1 MRILAVE
8 DDALTALMLHEA
20 LEKAGHE
27 LAVLR
32 DPQKALTCLGL
43 PDLECDA
50 VLFGEADGISF
61 CRQLRESTGLNAKV
75 PFFIALNN
83 DSLELRTEAQEV
95 EVTSFLHFPL
105 DAENVIEVL
114 DAHKK
119 GTLPSI
125 SELPLPVPEPVMLNN
140 FVIISTAPET
150 QAPPSTPPRIVV
162 PDLSPLPSDDT
173 TALVPT
179 DALVPLKVNS
189 GFGVRQKLGE
199 ILIRSGIIT
208 GYQLDEALSEQLAS
222 REKLGAILIK
232 RGWATEGQIQLAYS
246 HQVDVPFIE
255 IDKAV
260 IADELVSRI
269 PREKAMRSLFIPVLP
284 TEEERL
290 QGDNHIRVALADP
303 WNITAIDLVQQHT
316 RARVIPVLADPES
329 LRRVIEQIYLRH
341 QGPDEEIVRAL
352 GTSLD
357 GASPSEVFEDDD
369 ADASDDGPIARFVN
383 QVIVEAVRRRASD
396 IHIEPYKKDF
406 EVRFRIDGLLVVAHT
421 LPRQSYN
428 ALVSRI
434 KVMGDM
440 DIAEKRVP
448 QDGRI
453 ALIVDERH
461 IQFRVSCLPN
471 QFGERVVM
479 RILDKGATQKTL
491 DQLDFSAVNFGHFAK
506 LIKRPHGIIL
516 VTGPTGSGKTTTLY
530 ASLNAV
536 MSPTMNIMTCEDPI
550 EYEMDRISQSM
561 VNPKAGLTFA
571 AQLRAILRQDPDVVL
586 VGEIRDGETAEVAF
600 KAAMTGHL
608 VLSTLHCNEAAGAA
622 ARLTD
627 MGVEPFLIASGLA
640 GSVAQR
646 LVRRLCPHCRVLA
659 EPDANE
665 RALLELLTGH
675 PVDIPLIGKKVGCPK
690 CNDMGTL
697 GRISIHE
704 VLVMNEEIQHL
715 IIERAPTSALN
726 EKAKETAGFVPM
738 VYDGVEKVVNGLAY
752 LEDVVKKMVNH

>member
-20 LEKAGHE
+20 LEKEGHE

-32 DPQKALTCLGL
+32 DPQKALACLAL

-50 VLFGEADGISF
+50 VLFGEADGIAF
-61 CRQLRESTGLNAKV
+61 CQQLRAGTGMNTQV
-75 PFFIALNN
+75 PFFVGLDT
-83 DSLELRTEAQEV
+83 DSDALRTQAQAA
-95 EVTSFLHFPL
+95 EVTGFLHYPL
-105 DAENVIEVL
+105 EAENVLEVL
-114 DAHKK
+114 SAHKQ
-119 GTLPSI
+119 GTLPRLE
-125 SELPLPVPEPVMLNN
+125 ELPRPVSEPVVLNN
-140 FVIISTAPET
+140 FVVIPSPS
-150 QAPPSTPPRIVV
+150 APPSSPTIVV
-162 PDLSPLPSDDT
+162 PDLTPLPTDDT
-173 TALVPT
+173 TALVP
-179 DALVPLKVNS
+179 LKTQS

-208 GYQLDEALSEQLAS
+208 DHQLDEALGEQQAT
-222 REKLGAILIK
+222 REKLGAVLIK

-255 IDKAV
+255 IDRALV
-260 IADELVSRI
+260 AEELVSRI
-269 PREKAMRSLFIPVLP
+269 PREKALRSLFLP
-284 TEEERL
+284 LLPSEEERL
-290 QGDNHIRVALADP
+290 IGDNHIRVALADP

-316 RARVIPVLADPES
+316 RARVIPVLAEPES
-329 LRRVIEQIYLRH
+329 LRRVIEQTYLKY

-352 GTSLD
+352 GTTLE
-357 GASPSEVFEDDD
+357 GATAAEVFEDDN

-383 QVIVEAVRRRASD
+383 QVIIEAVRRRASD

-406 EVRFRIDGLLVVAHT
+406 EVRFRIDGQMIIAHT
-421 LPRQSYN
+421 MPRQSYN

-434 KVMGDM
+434 KIMGDM
-440 DIAEKRVP
+440 DIAEKRIP

-461 IQFRVSCLPN
+461 IQFRVSTLPN
-471 QFGERVVM
+471 QFGERIVM

-491 DQLDFSAVNFGHFAK
+491 DQLDFSTVNFEHFQK

-536 MSPTMNIMTCEDPI
+536 KSPTMNIMTCEDPI

-586 VGEIRDGETAEVAF
+586 VGEIRDGETAEIAF

-627 MGVEPFLIASGLA
+627 MGVEPFLIASGLV

-646 LVRRLCPHCRVLA
+646 LVRRLCPHCRVFV
-659 EPDANE
+659 EPDAHEQN
-665 RALLELLTGH
+665 LLNLLAGH
-675 PVDIPLIGKKVGCPK
+675 TVNVPKVGRKVGCPK
-690 CNDMGTL
+690 CNELGTL

-704 VLVMNEEIQHL
+704 VLVLNEEIQHL
-715 IIERAPTSALN
+715 IIERAPTSTIN
-726 EKAKETAGFVPM
+726 EKARETAGFVPM
-738 VYDGVEKVVNGLAY
+738 VYDGIEKVVNGLAH
-752 LEDVVKKMVNH
+752 LEDVVKKVVSH

>member
-8 DDALTALMLHEA
+8 DDALTALMLNEA
-20 LEKAGHE
+20 LEREGHE

-32 DPQKALTCLGL
+32 DPKKALACLGL

-50 VLFGEADGISF
+50 VLVGDSGGVELCATLRQTSGINAGVPVFVALESDSGVTRLRAREAS
-61 CRQLRESTGLNAKV
+61 
-75 PFFIALNN
+75 
-83 DSLELRTEAQEV
+83 
-95 EVTSFLHFPL
+95 VTAFLQFPL
-105 DAENVIEVL
+105 DAENVVETL
-114 DAHKK
+114 DAFQR
-119 GTLPSI
+119 GSLPLLG
-125 SELPLPVPEPVMLNN
+125 ELPEPPAAQQSLNN
-140 FVIISTAPET
+140 FAVA
-150 QAPPSTPPRIVV
+150 VV
-162 PDLSPLPSDDT
+162 PPPPAGDSISFTVPALAPLPTDGDDM
-173 TALVPT
+173 ALI
-179 DALVPLKVNS
+179 PLKAAPTS
-189 GFGVRQKLGE
+189 FGQRQKIGE

-208 GYQLDEALSEQLAS
+208 DYQLDEALSEQQS
-222 REKLGAILIK
+222 TREKLGAILIG

-255 IDKAV
+255 IDKAI
-260 IADELVSRI
+260 IAEELVARI
-269 PREKAMRSLFIPVLP
+269 PREKALKSLFLPILP
-284 TEEERL
+284 TEQERL
-290 QGDNHIRVALADP
+290 LGDNHIRVALADP

-316 RARVIPVLADPES
+316 RARVIPVLAEPEN
-329 LRRVIEQIYLRH
+329 LRRVIEQAYLRH
-341 QGPDEEIVRAL
+341 QGPDDEIVRAL
-352 GTSLD
+352 GQSLE
-357 GASPSEVFEDDD
+357 GASPSEVFEDDNAS
-369 ADASDDGPIARFVN
+369 ADEDGPIARFVN

-406 EVRFRIDGLLVVAHT
+406 EVRFRIDGQMSVAHT
-421 LPRQSYN
+421 MPRQSYN
-428 ALVSRI
+428 ALVSRVKI
-434 KVMGDM
+434 TADM

-461 IQFRVSCLPN
+461 IQFRVSTLPN
-471 QFGERVVM
+471 QFGERIVM

-491 DQLDFSAVNFGHFAK
+491 DQLDFSEVNFGHFQK
-506 LIKRPHGIIL
+506 LLKRPHGIIL

-586 VGEIRDGETAEVAF
+586 VGEIRDGETAEIAF

-627 MGVEPFLIASGLA
+627 MGVEPFLISSGLV

-646 LVRRLCPHCRVLA
+646 LVRRLCQHCRTLGP
-659 EPDANE
+659 PDKSE
-665 RALLELLTGH
+665 QALLDLLAGH
-675 PVDIPLIGKKVGCPK
+675 PVEVAQIGKKVGCAK
-690 CNDMGTL
+690 CNQMGTL

-704 VLVMNEEIQHL
+704 VLVMNEEVQHL
-715 IIERAPTSALN
+715 ITARAATSIIN
-726 EKAKETAGFVPM
+726 EKARETAGFVPM
-738 VYDGVEKVVNGLAY
+738 VYDGIEKVVNGVAH
-752 LEDVVKKMVNH
+752 LEDVVKKVVSH

>member
-1 MRILAVE
+1 MRILAIE
-8 DDALTALMLHEA
+8 DDALTALMLHES

-32 DPQKALTCLGL
+32 EPQKALACLRL
-43 PDLECDA
+43 PDLECDG
-50 VLFGEADGISF
+50 VLYGNAGGVGF
-61 CRQLRESTGLNAKV
+61 CHQLRASESKNAHIPV
-75 PFFIALNN
+75 FVALEN
-83 DSLELRTEAQEV
+83 DSAEVRDQAQQAGVSAFLPFPLESEQVLDVLERYAAGTLIPLEELPPPAQEPG
-95 EVTSFLHFPL
+95 L
-105 DAENVIEVL
+105 
-114 DAHKK
+114 
-119 GTLPSI
+119 
-125 SELPLPVPEPVMLNN
+125 LNN
-140 FVIISTAPET
+140 FAVVTVPPPATPSETPAPT
-150 QAPPSTPPRIVV
+150 ITV
-162 PDLSPLPSDDT
+162 PELAPLPTDDT
-173 TALVPT
+173 TALVPIAVGT
-179 DALVPLKVNS
+179 A
-189 GFGVRQKLGE
+189 GFGARQKIGE
-199 ILIRSGIIT
+199 LLIKSGIIT
-208 GYQLDEALSEQLAS
+208 AYQLDEALTEQKTT
-222 REKLGAILIK
+222 REKLGAILIE
-232 RGWATEGQIQLAYS
+232 RGWATESQIQLAYS

-255 IDKAV
+255 IDKAT
-260 IADELVSRI
+260 IAEDLVARI
-269 PREKAMRSLFIPVLP
+269 PREKALRSLFIPVVP
-284 TEEERL
+284 SEEERL
-290 QGDNHIRVALADP
+290 RGDNHIRVALADP
-303 WNITAIDLVQQHT
+303 WNITAIDAVQQQT
-316 RARVIPVLADPES
+316 RTRVIPVLAEPEA
-329 LRRVIEQIYLRH
+329 LRRVIERVYLKH

-357 GASPSEVFEDDD
+357 GASPSDVFEDEN

-383 QVIVEAVRRRASD
+383 QVIIEAVRRRASD

-406 EVRFRIDGLLVVAHT
+406 EVRFRVDGQLLVAHT
-421 LPRQSYN
+421 MPRQSYG

-453 ALIVDERH
+453 ALIVDERQ
-461 IQFRVSCLPN
+461 IQFRVSSLPN
-471 QFGERVVM
+471 QFGERIVM
-479 RILDKGATQKTL
+479 RILDKGATQKQL
-491 DQLDFSAVNFGHFAK
+491 DQLDFSAVNYGHFCK

-586 VGEIRDGETAEVAF
+586 VGEIRDGETAEIAF

-627 MGVEPFLIASGLA
+627 MGVEPFLIASGLI

-646 LVRRLCPHCRVLA
+646 LVRRLCPHCRTFGP
-659 EPDANE
+659 PDAE
-665 RALLELLTGH
+665 EQALLDLLAGRK
-675 PVDIPLIGKKVGCPK
+675 VDIPRIAKKVGCPK
-690 CNDMGTL
+690 CNNSGTL

-704 VLVMNEEIQHL
+704 VLVMNESVQRL
-715 IIERAPTSALN
+715 IIERAPTSVLN
-726 EKAKETAGFVPM
+726 EKARETAGFVPM
-738 VYDGVEKVVNGLAY
+738 VEDGIEKVVNGLAY
-752 LEDVVKKMVNH
+752 LEDVVKKVVSH